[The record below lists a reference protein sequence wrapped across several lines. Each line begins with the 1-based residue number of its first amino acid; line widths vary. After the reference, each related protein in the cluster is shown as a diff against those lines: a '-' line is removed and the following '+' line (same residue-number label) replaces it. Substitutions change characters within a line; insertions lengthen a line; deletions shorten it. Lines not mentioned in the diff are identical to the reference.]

1 MEHSKLTDD
10 DERRIWPGGLTTAE
24 VMAEVAKGY
33 YREERRL
40 EAEAAKRR
48 AREQART
55 EKVVEFPQKL
65 SQHEL
70 MRRQAIIDQQW
81 QAMLDEKE
89 ILRAEQE
96 RRSFHKAPG
105 DPDWSA

>member
-1 MEHSKLTDD
+1 MSGG
-10 DERRIWPGGLTTAE
+10 RIWPGGLTTEE

-33 YREERRL
+33 YREDRRIK
-40 EAEAAKRR
+40 AEAAKRK

-65 SQHEL
+65 SEHEL
-70 MRRQAIIDQQW
+70 MRRQAILDQHW
-81 QAMLDEKE
+81 QAMLDEKAF
-89 ILRAEQE
+89 LREEAE
-96 RRSFHKAPG
+96 RRGFHKAPG